1 MSVVKNDNYYVVQGF
16 MITELGLKGNELAI
30 YAIVYGFSQMEGQY
44 FTGSLQ
50 YLADW
55 TNSTKRGVNKALIS
69 LVEKGL
75 LEKRD
80 KVINKVKYCDYRAL
94 RPDKD
99 EQSSIG
105 GIEQSSIGIEQS
117 SIGGIEQSSIG
128 IEQSSIH
135 NKENNID
142 LNKLEDSERKKAA
155 KKSSGYNEII
165 DTLVTNPK
173 LKAAL
178 IEFIKMRKL
187 SKKPLTDHALELA
200 INKLYKLSS
209 DPETQV
215 EIVEQSILNNWQS
228 FFPLKQMDNKIGA
241 KGYSERGSSRD
252 KQYADYEMYIN
263 FGKSD

>member
-117 SIGGIEQSSIG
+117 SI
-128 IEQSSIH
+128 H

-215 EIVEQSILNNWQS
+215 EIVEQSILNNWQG
-228 FFPLKQMDNKIGA
+228 FFPLKPIEDGRKVN
-241 KGYSERGSSRD
+241 YRRETSRD
-252 KQYADYEMYIN
+252 KQYADYENMVLN
-263 FGKSD
+263 FGSRDD